1 MQTDTLTLKAFARVA
16 RLGSFAA
23 AARELRLSTTAVSR
37 RVASLEEQLGT
48 RLLNRTTRRTS
59 LTQAGELALDRV
71 EQVLDDLV
79 ELEDAVGGSA
89 SPSGHLRITSGVSV
103 GLSFLH
109 GILPAFLRNHPNISV
124 EVVETDEHVDL
135 VQRRIDLALRVGS
148 LADSGLIARRLAAVP
163 HHIYAAPA
171 WLNDQS
177 PLDPTALDD
186 LSRIVDTNQPPVWRL
201 RGPNDQI
208 VELPARGR
216 LAVNSAHCARDA
228 CRAGMGLAMLPDFV
242 VASDLERGM
251 LVDALPGWRGP
262 ELGLYAVVL
271 ERRWIS
277 RAVRALM
284 AHVEAAAKDMLTPQP
299 QR

>member
-1 MQTDTLTLKAFARVA
+1 MQTDTLTLRAFARVA
-16 RLGSFAA
+16 RLGNFAA

-37 RVASLEEQLGT
+37 RVAALEEQLGA
-48 RLLNRTTRRTS
+48 RLLHRTTRRTS
-59 LTQAGELALDRV
+59 LTQAGELALERV
-71 EQVLDDLV
+71 ERVLDDLV

-109 GILPAFLRNHPNISV
+109 GILPDFLRQYPNISV

-135 VQRRIDLALRVGS
+135 VQRRIDLALRVGT

-163 HHIYAAPA
+163 HHICASPA
-171 WLNDQS
+171 WLNTRA
-177 PLDPTALDD
+177 PLDAARLDE
-186 LSRIVDTNQPPVWRL
+186 LPRIIDTNQPAIWRL
-201 RGPNDQI
+201 SGPDGRV
-208 VELPARGR
+208 VELPAQGR
-216 LAVNSAHCARDA
+216 LAVNSAHGVRDA
-228 CRAGMGLAMLPDFV
+228 CLASMGLAMLPGFV
-242 VASDLERGM
+242 VASDLQRGL

-262 ELGLYAVVL
+262 EIGLYVVVL

-284 AHVEAAAKDMLTPQP
+284 AHVEAAADTMLNVDK